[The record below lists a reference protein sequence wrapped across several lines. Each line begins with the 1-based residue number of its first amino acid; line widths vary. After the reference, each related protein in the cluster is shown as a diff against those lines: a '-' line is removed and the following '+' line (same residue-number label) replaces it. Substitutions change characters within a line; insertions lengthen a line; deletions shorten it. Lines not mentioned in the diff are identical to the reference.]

1 MDIIQLFIIL
11 GCVFFVLAFR
21 EKEKTLEALLLPM
34 IFIGMFLF
42 HIVWEAK
49 SQYAFLGIM
58 FLLPV
63 AVMGYT
69 SLPEFIKGIGKKE
82 NPESKDSGKYDKVL
96 SVIKVLAVVLTVL
109 LIVTVSLKGLNFG
122 LIRDNYD
129 FAEYLNENFG

>member
-82 NPESKDSGKYDKVL
+82 NPESKDSRKYDKVL